1 MSKKIKCIVKRP
13 DEQFGHVTWVSD
25 SLENLQ
31 KTVEGDFDVICFE
44 NGMAIICNKNR
55 HCPSS
60 GLLYNFPMNAPL
72 HSYHCVLHNVPI
84 CGTVIICG
92 VSDNKFIDIPVNFN
106 TWRKLL
112 ESWIKENDRDKR
124 KKYFI
129 GYRKEQNE
137 NISDDSKYDHVII
150 YAFNEENARLIFKV
164 YYPKK
169 YHILSIVDTGEF

>member
-1 MSKKIKCIVKRP
+1 
-13 DEQFGHVTWVSD
+13 
-25 SLENLQ
+25 
-31 KTVEGDFDVICFE
+31 
-44 NGMAIICNKNR
+44 
-55 HCPSS
+55 
-60 GLLYNFPMNAPL
+60 
-72 HSYHCVLHNVPI
+72 LHNVPI

-106 TWRKLL
+106 TWCELL
-112 ESWIKENDRDKR
+112 ESWIKENNRDKR

-137 NISDDSKYDHVII
+137 NISDDSKYNHEII